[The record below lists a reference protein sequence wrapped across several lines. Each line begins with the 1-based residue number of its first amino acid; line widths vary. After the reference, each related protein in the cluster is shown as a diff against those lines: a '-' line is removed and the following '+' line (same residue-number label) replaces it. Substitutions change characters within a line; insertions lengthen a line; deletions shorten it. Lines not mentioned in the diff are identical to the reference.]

1 MKNHAPHAVSSIAA
15 PRTHSGA
22 WRPTDRG
29 NAANHPATATPK
41 SRGSSV
47 ARLTPS
53 RRATTQAFA
62 KRNAM
67 NAKGLNTTRSPMGRM
82 THMSWDMT
90 ATVNSAVIT
99 RKRKKNAFLNCRGSL
114 W

>member
-1 MKNHAPHAVSSIAA
+1 
-15 PRTHSGA
+15 
-22 WRPTDRG
+22 
-29 NAANHPATATPK
+29 
-41 SRGSSV
+41 
-47 ARLTPS
+47 
-53 RRATTQAFA
+53 
-62 KRNAM
+62 M

-82 THMSWDMT
+82 IHMSWDMT